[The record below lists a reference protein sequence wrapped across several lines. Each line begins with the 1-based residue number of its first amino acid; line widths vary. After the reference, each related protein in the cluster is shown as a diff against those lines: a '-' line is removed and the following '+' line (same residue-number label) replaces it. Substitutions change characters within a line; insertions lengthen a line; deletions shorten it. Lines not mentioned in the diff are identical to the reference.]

1 MSITAYKRARKRVRE
16 AKKKDL
22 NWLAKWLEEDLNRA
36 LDIDEVAKEAEVEN
50 YLEQFIEKMEGKTFA
65 RNLERL
71 GKGELEDAEVKKVT
85 TSMLTHLYIEKDKS
99 EVPETVVEHIERF
112 VKEDAESQKEFL
124 KGLIS
129 N

>member
-22 NWLAKWLEEDLNRA
+22 NWLAEWLEEDLNRA

-50 YLEQFIEKMEGKTFA
+50 YLEQFIDKMEGKTFA

>member
-22 NWLAKWLEEDLNRA
+22 NWLAEWLEEDLNRA
-36 LDIDEVAKEAEVEN
+36 LDIDEVAKEAEVEK
-50 YLEQFIEKMEGKTFA
+50 YLEQFIGKMESKTFA

-99 EVPETVVEHIERF
+99 EVPETVVEHIEQF
-112 VKEDAESQKEFL
+112 VKEDTESQKKFL